1 MRHFLRAALAPGALA
16 SSVSRR
22 ATVAVLVALPSTAP
36 RLAPAKRRAI
46 PGAVLITAVAVPTDE
61 HLLRAAPAAVHPI
74 RLLACP
80 HPPPAALDNAAD
92 CGRRMGTGEQ
102 TYRVYSC
109 RRCAQQVFIC
119 RHCDRGNQYCA
130 GDCASRRRCE
140 SRRRAGQRYQHGYRG
155 ASRHAAR
162 QRAWRERHAQKVTH
176 QGSPATDVALIVAPT
191 STTSEG
197 NHADIA
203 SVVPPPHGRA
213 HRVGALR
220 VQARGPVQR
229 RVPATARCCFCG
241 CVLPRFA
248 RFGPLREGP

>member
-92 CGRRMGTGEQ
+92 CGHKGNANVPLCARA
-102 TYRVYSC
+102 C
-109 RRCAQQVFIC
+109 RRPGVLSRNLPGPSLI
-119 RHCDRGNQYCA
+119 RRPGLRIA
-130 GDCASRRRCE
+130 GRLLDLDEARASLIRRVGFNP
-140 SRRRAGQRYQHGYRG
+140 RRAFD
-155 ASRHAAR
+155 SLR
-162 QRAWRERHAQKVTH
+162 QRPLDAHAH
-176 QGSPATDVALIVAPT
+176 
-191 STTSEG
+191 
-197 NHADIA
+197 
-203 SVVPPPHGRA
+203 A
-213 HRVGALR
+213 HRT
-220 VQARGPVQR
+220 QR
-229 RVPATARCCFCG
+229 LLSAKTR
-241 CVLPRFA
+241 
-248 RFGPLREGP
+248 